1 VFVHIYTDV
10 YIGSGDGGECD
21 NLAYRE
27 EERKRREAAFKGG
40 YVGGDMKEAKWLSLG
55 DEIVEL
61 LRDGIYI
68 HIYIYIHTYIHTYIR
83 IIYIYIYYIYTY
95 MYLCI
100 LYILIYIHI
109 YIYVYVHIYTHTQD
123 RWLRRPFSTKSA
135 RETRSARRSR

>member
-1 VFVHIYTDV
+1 MYLYYITYCIYNSKYTDKCIYVYIYYTHTHTHTHVCVCVFVHIYTDV

-68 HIYIYIHTYIHTYIR
+68 HIYIYIYIHTYIHTY
-83 IIYIYIYYIYTY
+83 
-95 MYLCI
+95 
-100 LYILIYIHI
+100 
-109 YIYVYVHIYTHTQD
+109 V
-123 RWLRRPFSTKSA
+123 
-135 RETRSARRSR
+135 